1 MELYFY
7 TVPLYAVKT
16 IPGGRAN
23 TGLRGYTS
31 RMCGRYTSRFS
42 DERHLAQDLGD
53 IPYFE
58 PRYNIAPQ
66 QTAPIIRMVDG
77 KPRFEELRW
86 GFRPAWLKDKNKAQI
101 NARAETVFEKPMF
114 KHSALNRRCLV
125 LASGWYEWKKEGP
138 KKQPYLFHLR
148 DDGLFAFAG
157 IWTRWHGE
165 NDEYEDNYAI
175 ITTSAS
181 SIASEIHNRMPVV
194 LNEEIQDIW
203 LNSSCVDVD
212 MLSSTLCPYGNS
224 DLEIN
229 PVSQYVNS
237 PRNTSPKCVEF
248 Q

>member
-1 MELYFY
+1 
-7 TVPLYAVKT
+7 
-16 IPGGRAN
+16 
-23 TGLRGYTS
+23 
-31 RMCGRYTSRFS
+31 MCGRYTSRFS

-77 KPRFEELRW
+77 QPRFEELRW
-86 GFRPAWLKDKNKAQI
+86 GFRPTWLKDKNKAQI
-101 NARAETVFEKPMF
+101 NARAEKVFEKRMF

-125 LASGWYEWKKEGP
+125 LASGWYEWRNEGP

-165 NDEYEDNYAI
+165 NDEYVDSYAI
-175 ITTSAS
+175 ITTSANS
-181 SIASEIHNRMPVV
+181 KATEIHNRMPV
-194 LNEEIQDIW
+194 LLDEKTQDIW
-203 LNSSCVDVD
+203 LDQPTLDSDK
-212 MLSSTLCPYGNS
+212 LGKTLCPYMHT
-224 DLEIN
+224 DLETY

-237 PRNTSPKCVEF
+237 PRNTEQTCISPLRMGAN
-248 Q
+248 